1 MHLQLRPTAQ
11 SEGCIARHNISDA
24 AGRRLVSKGRVI
36 TAADVAQLQLH
47 AIELVHVVELDADDI
62 DEHTA
67 ATLVAVRCSHS
78 GVRIRPPHHGRVDV
92 MADYAGMV
100 RVTDARLADWHA
112 IDGVTIATVAGW
124 SAVTAGQRIATIKIL
139 PFALPR
145 QCLQTTPAPAIA
157 VYPFVRRRVAVIMI
171 GNDAVCTR
179 LQRTH
184 IPPLQARLLP
194 VAAMIVATLQCAP
207 DSRAVAVALCQA
219 TACADLVVTVAETSI
234 MDRDDVM
241 PQGLLLAGGDITC
254 YGAPVEPG
262 NLLLLGQLAG
272 IPVIGAPG
280 CIRGHSR
287 NVVDEL
293 LPRIVADFLPTAHDV
308 YALANGGLLASV
320 KD

>member
-24 AGRRLVSKGRVI
+24 AGHRIVSKGRLI
-36 TAADVAQLQLH
+36 TAINVTQLLQH
-47 AIELVHVVELDADDI
+47 AIDYVHVVELDGDDI
-62 DEHTA
+62 DEHRA

-78 GVRIRPPHHGRVDV
+78 GVLIQPPHHGRVDV
-92 MADYAGMV
+92 LADYAGLV
-100 RVTDARLADWHA
+100 RVTDARLADWHN

-145 QCLQTTPAPAIA
+145 QCLAVTPAPAIA
-157 VYPFVRRRVAVIMI
+157 VHPFVRRRVLVIMI
-171 GNDAVCTR
+171 GNEAVCVR

-184 IPPLQARLLP
+184 IPPLQARLVP
-194 VAAMIVATLQCAP
+194 VHATIVATRQCAP
-207 DSRAVAVALCQA
+207 DSRAVAAALCQA
-219 TACADLVVTVAETSI
+219 VASADLVITVAETSI

-241 PQGLLLAGGDITC
+241 PQGLLSAGGSITC

-280 CIRGHSR
+280 CIRGYSR

-293 LPRIVADFLPTAHDV
+293 LPRIVADFLPTAGDV
-308 YALANGGLLASV
+308 YALANGGLLSSV
-320 KD
+320 KE

>member
-1 MHLQLRPTAQ
+1 MRLQLRPTAQ
-11 SEGCIARHNISDA
+11 CEGCIARHNISDA
-24 AGRRLVSKGRVI
+24 TGHRLVSKGRVI
-36 TAADVAQLQLH
+36 NATDVMHLQAH
-47 AIELVHVVELDADDI
+47 AIDHVHVVALDDDDI
-62 DEHTA
+62 DEHRA
-67 ATLVAVRCSHS
+67 AAVVAVRCSHS
-78 GVRIRPPHHGRVDV
+78 GVQIRPPHHGRVDV

-145 QCLQTTPAPAIA
+145 QRLLATPAPAIA
-157 VYPFVRRRVAVIMI
+157 VHPFIRRRVAVIMI
-171 GNDAVCTR
+171 GNDAVCVR

-184 IPPLQARLLP
+184 IPPLQARLKP
-194 VAAMIVATLQCAP
+194 VAAAIVATIPSAA
-207 DSRAVAVALCQA
+207 DSRAVATALGQA
-219 TACADLVVTVAETSI
+219 IACADLVITVAETSI

-241 PQGLLLAGGDITC
+241 PQGLLQAGGDITC

-293 LPRIVADFLPTAHDV
+293 LPRIVADFLPTASDV

>member
-1 MHLQLRPTAQ
+1 MRLQLRSTNQ
-11 SEGCIARHNISDA
+11 SIGAIARHNISDA
-24 AGRRLVSKGRVI
+24 LGRRLVSKGRVI
-36 TAADVAQLQLH
+36 SAADVVQLQLH
-47 AIELVHVVELDADDI
+47 GIDQVYVVQLDGDDV

-67 ATLVAVRCSHS
+67 ATMVAVRCSQR
-78 GVRIRPPHHGRVDV
+78 GVRILPPHHGRVDV
-92 MADYAGMV
+92 VAESSGVLVVNDQQLQA
-100 RVTDARLADWHA
+100 WHC

-145 QCLQTTPAPAIA
+145 QCLTNTPRALLA
-157 VYPFVRRRVAVIMI
+157 VYPFVRRRVAVVMI
-171 GNDAVCTR
+171 GNDAVSAR

-184 IPPLQARLLP
+184 IPPLAARLVP
-194 VAAMIVATLQCAP
+194 VMATIVATLQCDT
-207 DSRAVAVALCQA
+207 DSQAVAHALHQA
-219 TACADLVVTVAETSI
+219 TTVADIVITVAETSI

-241 PQGLLLAGGDITC
+241 PQGLRHAGGDIIC

-280 CIRGHSR
+280 CIRGHAR

-293 LPRIVADFLPTAHDV
+293 LPRIGADFLPSAADV
-308 YALANGGLLASV
+308 YALANGGLLASG

>member
-1 MHLQLRPTAQ
+1 MRLQLRPTAQ

-24 AGRRLVSKGRVI
+24 MGHRLVSKGRVI
-36 TAADVAQLQLH
+36 TATDVAQLQMH
-47 AIELVHVVELDADDI
+47 AIDYVHVMELDGDDI
-62 DEHTA
+62 DEHRA
-67 ATLVAVRCSHS
+67 ATLVAVRGSHS

-92 MADYAGMV
+92 LADYAGMV

-145 QCLQTTPAPAIA
+145 HHLQTTPAPAIA
-157 VYPFVRRRVAVIMI
+157 VHPFVRRRVAIIII

-184 IPPLQARLLP
+184 IPPLQARLVP
-194 VAAMIVATLQCAP
+194 VTATVVATLQCAP

-219 TACADLVVTVAETSI
+219 TECADLVITVAETSI

-272 IPVIGAPG
+272 VPVIGAPG

-308 YALANGGLLASV
+308 YALANGGLLSSA
-320 KD
+320 KE